1 MQYKALLLS
10 LLTVLPAIAIAR
22 PQDDTTD
29 SSDSTDSGDDA
40 GLGVGTDSSDDPAYS
55 KALADAS
62 SIQAA
67 ANSNPTYKSLSAFI
81 ATQTEIN
88 PFSILDQQQ
97 EYAAQFATGNPSPSP
112 APFLSILPSDLRSY
126 AQSLYQKAGQVVQSD
141 LSSDISELTAAQSG
155 LQDYTRTAGSDDTQT
170 YGGDAAAT
178 TSGATGSEASMT
190 GGAMTTGTATTTGM
204 GSAATTSP
212 SSGGGSAASGTS
224 GGAAAQT
231 SNPAAIGMVADLGAW
246 CVAGFAGLAGLMGGL
261 LML

>member
-10 LLTVLPAIAIAR
+10 LLTTLPSIANAR

-29 SSDSTDSGDDA
+29 SSDSGGDA
-40 GLGVGTDSSDDPAYS
+40 SLGVGSSNLSDDPAIS

-67 ANSNPTYKSLSAFI
+67 ANSNPTYKSLTAFI
-81 ATQTEIN
+81 ATQTEVS
-88 PFSILDQQQ
+88 PVSIREQQRD
-97 EYAAQFATGNPSPSP
+97 YAAQIATGNPSPSP
-112 APFLSILPSDLRSY
+112 LPYLSILPSDLRSY
-126 AQSLYQKAGQVVQSD
+126 AQSLYQKAGAVIQSD
-141 LSSDISELTAAQSG
+141 LSPEISAFSASQSG

-178 TSGATGSEASMT
+178 TSPATGSEASMT
-190 GGAMTTGTATTTGM
+190 GGAMTTGTAMTTGM

-224 GGAAAQT
+224 AGAAAQA